1 MNLRSL
7 DLNLLVILDAIY
19 KEGNVTRAASR
30 VGLSQ
35 PATSNALTRLR
46 GHLKDELF
54 LRSPDGL
61 RPTPRVLELAPQ
73 LHTLLTELEYLL
85 DPVTFD
91 PETAVNS
98 ITIAAVDYFSVVII
112 PPLLNILTKEA
123 PGIRIQV
130 IPSVGRSLEALD
142 NGDIDFASATLSKIP
157 ERFGHARMIEDR
169 YVCLVRKGHP
179 LAEQGVT
186 LRQYAKM
193 SHLLVSPIGDPKGFV
208 DVELAKSGLT
218 REISLVLSEF
228 SAAPPVV
235 ASSDLVLTA
244 PARLLNQL
252 VTPKHVIL
260 DCPVE
265 TPLQFRS
272 LDLIWHDRLSRH
284 PAKEWI
290 RNAIFRAAENA
301 SKD

>member
-98 ITIAAVDYFSVVII
+98 II

-142 NGDIDFASATLSKIP
+142 NGDIDFASATISKIP
-157 ERFGHARMIEDR
+157 ERFDHARMIEDR

-186 LRQYAKM
+186 LSQYAKM

>member
-98 ITIAAVDYFSVVII
+98 ITIAAVDYFSVVIHSI
-112 PPLLNILTKEA
+112 RWSIL
-123 PGIRIQV
+123 G
-130 IPSVGRSLEALD
+130 G
-142 NGDIDFASATLSKIP
+142 
-157 ERFGHARMIEDR
+157 FG
-169 YVCLVRKGHP
+169 
-179 LAEQGVT
+179 
-186 LRQYAKM
+186 
-193 SHLLVSPIGDPKGFV
+193 
-208 DVELAKSGLT
+208 
-218 REISLVLSEF
+218 
-228 SAAPPVV
+228 
-235 ASSDLVLTA
+235 
-244 PARLLNQL
+244 
-252 VTPKHVIL
+252 
-260 DCPVE
+260 
-265 TPLQFRS
+265 
-272 LDLIWHDRLSRH
+272 
-284 PAKEWI
+284 
-290 RNAIFRAAENA
+290 
-301 SKD
+301 